1 MEQSTQESHTFYT
14 LSTAI
19 TDTVSRTF
27 YVGTDSFYVG
37 TDSFYVGT
45 DSFYVGKRQS

>member
-19 TDTVSRTF
+19 TDMVSMT
-27 YVGTDSFYVG
+27 FYVG

-45 DSFYVGKRQS
+45 DSFYVGKRQFW